1 MAARKNGHEASASA
15 AGYLYQCRIALLKG
29 LQAIQVNSNL
39 SISVERFDD
48 VAFDQN
54 GTPSELIQTKH
65 HIGKSGNLTDS
76 SSDLWKT
83 LLIWSKLVKAD
94 VEVPFR
100 TEFFLMTTGTASPTS
115 AASYLRPV
123 EGERDEAKADAILLE
138 IAQTSKS
145 EGNKTAYASYIALSQ
160 EARLSLLRAISVLD
174 NALNIIDVLEDIK
187 QVLYHAAP
195 KEQIGNL
202 VERLEGWWFGTVIS
216 AMVNKTSIPVL
227 AIDQRI
233 DELREEFKREALPVD
248 FKSTIPSPDVIANL
262 DARPFVQQLRKI
274 EIGGQRIEYA
284 IRDYYRASE
293 QRSRWLRQELLPLE
307 ELDQYEQ
314 DLKEAWEPRFSSVVE
329 GLPIPC
335 PPKEKVAGGQKIFK
349 WAEQEA
355 DFPLRTVKERF
366 LTHGSFH
373 ILANRNTIG
382 WHPDY
387 KEAPVATE
395 STEKKQ

>member
-1 MAARKNGHEASASA
+1 
-15 AGYLYQCRIALLKG
+15 
-29 LQAIQVNSNL
+29 
-39 SISVERFDD
+39 
-48 VAFDQN
+48 
-54 GTPSELIQTKH
+54 
-65 HIGKSGNLTDS
+65 
-76 SSDLWKT
+76 
-83 LLIWSKLVKAD
+83 
-94 VEVPFR
+94 
-100 TEFFLMTTGTASPTS
+100 MTTGTASPTS
-115 AASYLRPV
+115 AGAYLRPV
-123 EGERDEAKADAILLE
+123 EGERDEAKADAILLK

-145 EGNKTAYASYIALSQ
+145 EANKTAYGSYIALSQ
-160 EARLSLLRAISVLD
+160 EARLSLLRAVLILD
-174 NALNIIDVLEDIK
+174 NAPNIVDVLEDIK

-202 VERLEGWWFGTVIS
+202 VERLEGWWFGTVIG

-233 DELREEFKREALPVD
+233 DELREEFKRESLPVD

-274 EIGGQRIEYA
+274 EIGRQRIEYA

-293 QRSRWLRQELLPLE
+293 QRSRWLRQELLPPE

-314 DLKEAWEPRFSSVVE
+314 DLKEAWEPRFSSVVD
-329 GLPIPC
+329 GLPSPC

-387 KEAPVATE
+387 KEASVASE